1 MKKTLILIA
10 FFTTILACNQDAK
23 PAKETNKEVK
33 TSSQKAFP
41 QAEEDSVLREINLK
55 IRKDINNPNLY
66 VERARWYMK
75 KGDKREAIINIDQ
88 AVRLDSTNLETLL
101 VQAELFFKG
110 GRLDASKRILDK
122 TLILYPNSS
131 DAYLLM
137 SELFLIGQDNKQSIK
152 YADLAIKNDI
162 YNEKA
167 YYVKGFNF
175 LELGD
180 TNKAISSIQTSVEQ
194 NPDYYDGY
202 LQLGL
207 IYSEMGNP
215 LAVDYFNN
223 ALKVKPN
230 DKNAL
235 YAKGM
240 FEQENDM
247 LNEAMQTYTKA
258 MKAHPDF
265 REAFYNMGYLHMYY
279 LKLYREGLKYFTD
292 AIEVDPEYYQAYYNR
307 GYSFELLGDINNAA
321 KDYRKALS
329 IAPDYD
335 LAAEGLNRVTEK

>member
-1 MKKTLILIA
+1 MKKILILTA
-10 FFTTILACNQDAK
+10 FFTSILACNQGSEA
-23 PAKETNKEVK
+23 AKENVKEEE
-33 TSSQKAFP
+33 TSKNKAFP
-41 QAEEDSVLREINLK
+41 EVEEDSILTDINLR
-55 IRKDINNPNLY
+55 IREDINNPNLY
-66 VERARWYMK
+66 VERARWYME
-75 KGDKREAIINIDQ
+75 KGDKREAILNIDQ
-88 AVRLDSTNLETLL
+88 AIRLDSTNLETLL
-101 VQAELFFKG
+101 IQAELFFKG

-122 TLILYPNSS
+122 TIKIYPNSS
-131 DAYLLM
+131 NAYLLM

-152 YADLAIKNDI
+152 YADLAIKNDM

-207 IYSEMGNP
+207 IYSEQRNP

-235 YAKGM
+235 YAKAM
-240 FEQENDM
+240 FEQDNDM
-247 LNEAMQTYTKA
+247 LNEAMKTYTMA
-258 MKAHPDF
+258 IKAHPDF
-265 REAFYNMGYLHMYY
+265 REAYYNMGYLHMYY

-292 AIEVDPEYYQAYYNR
+292 AIEVDPRYFQAYYNR
-307 GYSFELLGDINNAA
+307 GYSFELMGDINNAA

-329 IAPDYD
+329 IAPDYN
-335 LAAEGLNRVTEK
+335 LAAEGLNRVTEN